1 MVFPEIKRDQY
12 LCSLMKNGIY
22 YTPNHKIFSSLVNK
36 CILKTNCIIDERDGK
51 VSLDT
56 LSICK
61 QFMLL
66 WKKLRNNY
74 VIM

>member
-1 MVFPEIKRDQY
+1 MVLSEIKRDQY
-12 LCSLMKNGIY
+12 LCGLMKNGIY
-22 YTPNHKIFSSLVNK
+22 YTPIHKIFSLVNK

-61 QFMLL
+61 RFMLL